1 MATVTNKNELKTCSG
16 NDIDIDQKVTGRKL
30 KKVKNDDSTKF
41 RNRMNSRST
50 NSTRSSEDNNLKTNY
65 NKKLTRKFTKSKSQ
79 TKKSLKKND
88 WSTSFDE
95 HTVSDQDRFQ
105 FKNNSK
111 CSKRS
116 QLDNNSKETPI
127 IMINQSIQ
135 TDPPLSKQID
145 SLFNTPI
152 KTNNLLLFPN
162 SRTKKLK
169 FNYNNTIT
177 TDWNDSFE
185 IITPIKERR
194 WSGETIYSENIS
206 LLSPLNS
213 PRHSVIDDEII
224 TKTTNT
230 PLLLVNDKINFLKPV
245 ENESKYVDSDTF
257 YESRINSII
266 ELLSKIGN
274 SNDNL
279 INSNEKQYS
288 NDIIRWNEVPD
299 CCQI

>member
-1 MATVTNKNELKTCSG
+1 MTTVSNKNELKTSSG
-16 NDIDIDQKVTGRKL
+16 SKLETNQKNSGRKL

-41 RNRMNSRST
+41 RNIMNSRST
-50 NSTRSSEDNNLKTNY
+50 NCTRSSEDNTNKTNY
-65 NKKLTRKFTKSKSQ
+65 NKKLTRRFTKSKSR
-79 TKKSLKKND
+79 TNKSLKNND

-95 HTVSDQDRFQ
+95 DTVSNQDKFQ

-111 CSKRS
+111 CSKRR
-116 QLDNNSKETPI
+116 QLDSNSKENPI

-135 TDPPLSKQID
+135 TDPPLSRQID

-152 KTNNLLLFPN
+152 KTNNSLFPN
-162 SRTKKLK
+162 SRANKLK
-169 FNYNNTIT
+169 FTHNNTIT

-185 IITPIKERR
+185 IVTPIKERR

-213 PRHSVIDDEII
+213 PRHSVIDDGII
-224 TKTTNT
+224 TNTTNT
-230 PLLLVNDKINFLKPV
+230 PLLLVNDKINFSKPTKT
-245 ENESKYVDSDTF
+245 ESKYDDSDTF
-257 YESRINSII
+257 YDSRINSII
-266 ELLSKIGN
+266 ELLSKIGK

-279 INSNEKQYS
+279 SNSNEKQYS